1 MMRGAARSEG
11 WLPAEEGLRLHY
23 QLCGSGSQAVVV
35 PLAVYLAGPLGPLAD
50 GQRLIFYDLRGRGR
64 SDAVRDPARIGIT
77 HDLTDVEAVR
87 RHFGLER
94 MALVGFS
101 YVGAIA
107 AVYAA
112 EHPDRVSRLIALG
125 AMAPSAALGRS
136 YNPPEKALRVRTPAA
151 QEVARL
157 LQSGASKRDP
167 DGFCRRFWRA
177 NAPVYV
183 GDPALADRFPVD
195 FCDLPNERPEQLFAW
210 YGHVDRSL
218 GEWDFRDQAGSITAE
233 ALVMHGDRD
242 LIAPPEGAR
251 VWAERMPNARL
262 MMFPG
267 AGHALYVEQPEP
279 VLAAMR
285 RFLDGEWPT
294 GAIAVPASPQ
304 P

>member
-112 EHPDRVSRLIALG
+112 EHPDRVSRLVALG

-136 YNPPEKALRVRTPAA
+136 YNPPEKALRVQDRHAPRGSGGVHA
-151 QEVARL
+151 QGDHLPSPNPFPLQEASNLRL
-157 LQSGASKRDP
+157 LALPFEKEGDSHIEASR
-167 DGFCRRFWRA
+167 
-177 NAPVYV
+177 
-183 GDPALADRFPVD
+183 
-195 FCDLPNERPEQLFAW
+195 
-210 YGHVDRSL
+210 L
-218 GEWDFRDQAGSITAE
+218 GQVF
-233 ALVMHGDRD
+233 
-242 LIAPPEGAR
+242 
-251 VWAERMPNARL
+251 
-262 MMFPG
+262 
-267 AGHALYVEQPEP
+267 
-279 VLAAMR
+279 
-285 RFLDGEWPT
+285 
-294 GAIAVPASPQ
+294 
-304 P
+304 

>member
-112 EHPDRVSRLIALG
+112 EHPDRVSRLVALG

-167 DGFCRRFWRA
+167 EGFCRRFWRA

-195 FCDLPNERPEQLFAW
+195 FCDLPNERNFMSYWMGSLMPSIRQLTITADALATVTSPVLTVH
-210 YGHVDRSL
+210 GTRDRSAPH
-218 GEWDFRDQAGSITAE
+218 GGGREWAMM
-233 ALVMHGDRD
+233 L
-242 LIAPPEGAR
+242 
-251 VWAERMPNARL
+251 PNARL
-262 MMFPG
+262 VTVAD
-267 AGHALYVEQPEP
+267 AGHAPWIEAPDV
-279 VLAAMR
+279 VFGSINT
-285 RFLDGEWPT
+285 FLDGAWPERAEKVT
-294 GAIAVPASPQ
+294 SLEGV
-304 P
+304 

>member
-112 EHPDRVSRLIALG
+112 EHPDRVSRLVALG

-151 QEVARL
+151 Q
-157 LQSGASKRDP
+157 
-167 DGFCRRFWRA
+167 
-177 NAPVYV
+177 
-183 GDPALADRFPVD
+183 
-195 FCDLPNERPEQLFAW
+195 
-210 YGHVDRSL
+210 
-218 GEWDFRDQAGSITAE
+218 
-233 ALVMHGDRD
+233 
-242 LIAPPEGAR
+242 
-251 VWAERMPNARL
+251 
-262 MMFPG
+262 
-267 AGHALYVEQPEP
+267 
-279 VLAAMR
+279 
-285 RFLDGEWPT
+285 
-294 GAIAVPASPQ
+294 
-304 P
+304 